1 VRQTAIDHARE
12 RLAAKRGGDLVRTEL
27 EDDFVDAAL
36 DAQQTLALDQ
46 ALRALE
52 AQDARLAE
60 VFCWRVFGGLD
71 ASEIAA
77 LRGVTLRTVN
87 RDLALAR
94 AYLRH
99 VLDGAA

>member
-1 VRQTAIDHARE
+1 MEIRQTE
-12 RLAAKRGGDLVRTEL
+12 YFLAVVENQGVGGAA
-27 EDDFVDAAL
+27 AAL
-36 DAQQTLALDQ
+36 GISEPTVSQ